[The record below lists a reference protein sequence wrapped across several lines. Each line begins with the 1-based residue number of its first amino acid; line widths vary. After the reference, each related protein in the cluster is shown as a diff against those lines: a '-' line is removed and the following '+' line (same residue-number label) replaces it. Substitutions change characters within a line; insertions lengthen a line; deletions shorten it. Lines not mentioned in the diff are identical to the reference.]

1 MAPMENLKRCACGGF
16 LPSSQAVVA
25 CPHCGRPRAT
35 GGRARALAR
44 GLACIAAG
52 GAVSVT
58 LMACYGPA
66 PAPDGRNI
74 TNPPPNPS
82 TQPSAAPASTNN
94 P

>member
-1 MAPMENLKRCACGGF
+1 MENLTRCTCGGF
-16 LPSSQAVVA
+16 LPAGSRGAR
-25 CPHCGRPRAT
+25 CPHCGRSAG
-35 GGRARALAR
+35 GGRARALVR

-66 PAPDGRNI
+66 AVPNDGRGVN
-74 TNPPPNPS
+74 TPP
-82 TQPSAAPASTNN
+82 TPSAEPSSAPTPSNT